1 MSDGQDCAA
10 DRRQRPG
17 GIVSNPIFN
26 SNPAFS
32 TRGPVVQRAQPQSGP
47 PGPDGQLRQY
57 GQGQYGQGQYGQ
69 GQYGQYG
76 AAGAAGADAGALEQ
90 LYSAPSA
97 TTRDTSRMTYDDV
110 IVKTAGLLAVLV
122 TAAAITWF
130 VAPQLFWVGMIV
142 GLILGLVNAF
152 KREPS
157 PVLIFAYA
165 IAEGVFLGGISYIL
179 QETLGARPGADLAV
193 QPIVLQALLATGAT
207 FLAALFLFRSG
218 RVRVTAKSVRWLLVA
233 MVGYGVFSLVN
244 LGLMWFG
251 GMDGWGLRSE
261 VSVLGIPLG
270 VIIGIAAVGMA
281 AFSLIVDFD
290 SIKRGVERGVP
301 ARYAWSAAFGLVV
314 TLVWL
319 YLEFLRILAILRGNN

>member
-1 MSDGQDCAA
+1 M
-10 DRRQRPG
+10 
-17 GIVSNPIFN
+17 SNPFFN
-26 SNPAFS
+26 NNPAFS
-32 TRGPVVQRAQPQSGP
+32 ARGPVVQPAKPRFGP
-47 PGPDGQLRQY
+47 PGPDGQRRQY
-57 GQGQYGQGQYGQ
+57 GQSSQYGQSGQPSQY

-76 AAGAAGADAGALEQ
+76 AAGAATADAGALEQ
-90 LYSAPSA
+90 IYSAPSA

-110 IVKTAGLLAVLV
+110 IIKTAGLLAVLV

-130 VAPQLFWVGMIV
+130 VAPQLFWVGMIA

-157 PVLIFAYA
+157 PALIVAYA
-165 IAEGVFLGGISYIL
+165 IAEGIFLGGISYIL
-179 QETLGARPGADLAV
+179 QETLGSRPGEDLAV

-218 RVRVTAKSVRWLLVA
+218 KVRVTPKAVRWLLVS

-244 LGLMWFG
+244 VGLMWFG

-281 AFSLIVDFD
+281 AFSLIMDFD

-301 ARYAWSAAFGLVV
+301 ARYAWSASFGLVV

-319 YLEFLRILAILRGNN
+319 YLEFLRILAILRDN